1 MSFLSALPLDR
12 WALRIPLLIGGV
24 LLGAAA
30 LIGIA
35 LILAYPQLP
44 SLEAV
49 TDYRPKIPLR
59 IYSSDGYL
67 IGEFGEER
75 RDFVRIESVPTIMK
89 QAILAAEDDRFYE
102 HPGVDTMGVLRAAFA
117 NLVSGGKRQGAST
130 LTMQVARNFFLS
142 SEKTLTRKLY
152 EALLAIKI
160 EHSLSK
166 NEIFQLYVNQIYLG
180 QRAYGFSSA
189 AQIYFGKPLK
199 DITIAEAA
207 MLGGLPKAPSAY
219 NPVANPK
226 RAQLRQYYVLH
237 RMLELGFINET
248 QLKEAQKEVLK
259 VKRNPN
265 DFGLHADYVAE
276 MARQITAERFPG
288 DIYSRG
294 YRVITTITH
303 SDQQAAYRSL
313 RKNVLDYDKRHGY
326 RGAETYVDMTAIAPD
341 QDEALEDLL
350 SDFSNS
356 DDLLP
361 ALVLAASP
369 KNVHAILRSGEIV
382 NVHDDGLKFA
392 AHMLDD
398 KAPPNKRIRRGAV
411 IRVQKTDKG
420 WQILQLPEVQAAF
433 VAASPVDGAI
443 RALIGGFDFNQS
455 KFNHVTQAWRQPGS
469 SFKPF
474 IYSASL
480 EKGYTPASVLPD
492 EPLSFSA
499 DETGSQVWEPK
510 NYDGKYE
517 GPMTLRT
524 ALAKSKNMVS
534 IRLLRA
540 IGARYA
546 QDYITRFG
554 FDAEKHPPYL
564 TMALGAGMVTPWQQ
578 LTAYSVFANGGYRIA
593 PYIVRQILDSKGNVL
608 ANTQP
613 AIAGDES
620 LRVIDARNAW
630 LMDSMLHDVVRRG
643 TAIRAAT
650 ALKRSDLA
658 GKTGTTNDY
667 IDAWFCGYQ
676 PTIVGIAWMGFDT
689 PKRLG
694 NGETG
699 GSAALPIW
707 IGYMEQALKGVPES
721 WPEVPPGMISV
732 TASDPSGKETN
743 EMVYSESLLPA
754 PEGTHPTE
762 APQLP
767 DTLGIP
773 SIPGKQ
779 PGSTR
784 PIETQQLP
792 STLGIP
798 GKQSKGTHPIEAQ
811 QLPAPVEVAKP
822 KAVPQP
828 LR

>member
-1 MSFLSALPLDR
+1 MYNIKHYASALFILAFFSAFSLDR
-12 WALRIPLLIGGV
+12 WTLRIPLLIGGV

-30 LIGIA
+30 LIGIM

-75 RDFVRIESVPTIMK
+75 RDFVRIEAVPTVMK
-89 QAILAAEDDRFYE
+89 QAILAAEDDRFYK

-189 AQIYFGKPLK
+189 AQIYFGKSLK

-226 RAQLRQYYVLH
+226 RAQLRQRYVLH
-237 RMLELGFINET
+237 RMFELGFISAA
-248 QLKEAQKEVLK
+248 QLKEAQEEVLK
-259 VKRNPN
+259 IKRNPN
-265 DFGLHADYVAE
+265 EFALHADYVAE
-276 MARQITAERFPG
+276 MARQITNERFPG

-294 YRVITTITH
+294 YRVITTITRN
-303 SDQQAAYRSL
+303 DQQAAYRSL
-313 RKNVLDYDKRHGY
+313 RKNVLDYDRRHGY
-326 RGAETYVDMTAIAPD
+326 RGAEAYVDMTAIAPD

-350 SDFSNS
+350 SDFASS

-382 NVHDDGLKFA
+382 NIHDDGLKFA

-398 KAPPNKRIRRGAV
+398 KASPNKRIRRGAV

-420 WQILQLPEVQAAF
+420 WQILQLPDVQAAF
-433 VAASPVDGAI
+433 VSASPVDGAI
-443 RALIGGFDFNQS
+443 RALVGGFDFNQN

-474 IYSASL
+474 IYSAAL
-480 EKGYTPASVLPD
+480 EKGYTPASVFPD
-492 EPLSFSA
+492 EPLSVSA

-578 LTAYSVFANGGYRIA
+578 LVGYSVFANGGYRIA
-593 PYIVRQILDSKGNVL
+593 PYIVRQILDAKGNVL
-608 ANTQP
+608 ATTQP

-630 LMDSMLHDVVRRG
+630 LMDSMMHDVVRRG
-643 TAIRAAT
+643 TATRAAI
-650 ALKRSDLA
+650 ALKRGDLA

-676 PTIVGIAWMGFDT
+676 PTVVGIAWMGFDS

-699 GSAALPIW
+699 GAAALPIW
-707 IGYMEQALKGVPES
+707 IDYMEQALKGIPES
-721 WPEVPPGMISV
+721 WPEAPAGLLSV
-732 TASDPSGKETN
+732 TAKDPSGKEVN
-743 EMVYSESLLPA
+743 EMVYSEHLPPA
-754 PEGTHPTE
+754 PEESIQTE
-762 APQLP
+762 VQ
-767 DTLGIP
+767 
-773 SIPGKQ
+773 
-779 PGSTR
+779 
-784 PIETQQLP
+784 
-792 STLGIP
+792 
-798 GKQSKGTHPIEAQ
+798 H
-811 QLPAPVEVAKP
+811 LPAPVEEAKP
-822 KAVPQP
+822 KAVIQP
-828 LR
+828 PR